1 MRVQPRARRQEIVG
15 WRDGVLLIRVTA
27 PPLQGRANAAVCR
40 LLADELGV
48 ARSAVTVLAGA
59 RGRDKRLRVQGV
71 SSARLRSLAP

>member
-1 MRVQPRARRQEIVG
+1 MRVQPRSRRQEIVG

-27 PPLQGRANAAVCR
+27 PPLEGRANAAVCR

-48 ARSAVTVLAGA
+48 ARSAVTLVAGA

>member
-1 MRVQPRARRQEIVG
+1 MRVQPRSRRQEIVG

-27 PPLQGRANAAVCR
+27 PPLEGRANAAVCR

-48 ARSAVTVLAGA
+48 ARSAVTLAAGA